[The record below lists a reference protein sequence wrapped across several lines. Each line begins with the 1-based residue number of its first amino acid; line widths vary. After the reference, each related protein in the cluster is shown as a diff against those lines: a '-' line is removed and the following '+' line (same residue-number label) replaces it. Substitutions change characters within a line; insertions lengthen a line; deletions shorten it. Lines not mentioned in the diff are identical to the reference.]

1 MKKILAALLV
11 LALGMPALAVV
22 DITATDA
29 GNQYLL
35 LSFTGPAA
43 AVRGIA
49 LTLNVT
55 GGVITAATNYDTVTP
70 SAFNTFI
77 DYAFTTG
84 AGYVIGTGHPFAL
97 ETLPGVATFPINAGT
112 AFAVSMGYLDP
123 ATTHLGLTSGVIAK
137 IKIDGITPGGSAT
150 VAISANAT
158 RGGAAVGDTL
168 GVVTVQASQV
178 IAGPIVYY
186 LTTSST
192 TGGDVTTPTP
202 EGVSGPYAPATVV
215 NLVATADPGNVF
227 VNWTG
232 DVASPTS
239 PTTTITMNSDKAV
252 VANFAAETISKPTV
266 AKTTAAPAIAGRV
279 NGGRVETFVASGAVS
294 SLGHGLQYQF
304 TWGDGSPASD
314 WGSDTQT
321 HTYTY
326 AAAATYNV
334 TVQARCATHTSI
346 VSAASDAIS
355 EATEAVKSTA
365 AGAGRPAGEAYA
377 AWALFGRLDCW
388 AYQRNCRGDA
398 DGIKQ
403 PAGKTGVPPAHWVGS
418 LDLGILA
425 SAWQKADANL
435 TGNRSCAD
443 FDRIKQP
450 ADKSGTPPAHWVGS
464 PDLIILAGSWQ
475 KAENLTPVCP
485 QANYW
490 YWTN

>member
-84 AGYVIGTGHPFAL
+84 AGYVIGTGHPFAR

-112 AFAVSMGYLDP
+112 AFAVSMGYLDEAP
-123 ATTHLGLTSGVIAK
+123 AHTHLGLTSGTIAK

-168 GVVTVQASQV
+168 GTVNVQASQV
-178 IAGPIVYY
+178 IAGPPIVYN

-192 TGGDVTTPTP
+192 AGGDVTTPGEP
-202 EGVSGPYAPATVV
+202 GPYPYNASTVV
-215 NLVATADPGNVF
+215 DIVATPDANYHF

-232 DVASPTS
+232 DTANIANVNLAS
-239 PTTTITMNSDKAV
+239 TTITMNANAAI
-252 VANFAAETISKPTV
+252 VANFAIDQKTLTTSVGTPSGTVTTPPSSPTNYDYGTV
-266 AKTTAAPAIAGRV
+266 APICATPAVYYKFVNWTGDTANIANVNLACTTITMNANAAIVANFAKKTCYEMLTAAEKLEYDKYI
-279 NGGRVETFVASGAVS
+279 
-294 SLGHGLQYQF
+294 
-304 TWGDGSPASD
+304 
-314 WGSDTQT
+314 
-321 HTYTY
+321 
-326 AAAATYNV
+326 
-334 TVQARCATHTSI
+334 
-346 VSAASDAIS
+346 
-355 EATEAVKSTA
+355 A
-365 AGAGRPAGEAYA
+365 AGKTDAQMVS
-377 AWALFGRLDCW
+377 WCW
-388 AYQRNCRGDA
+388 RFQCRGDA
-398 DGIKQ
+398 DNLAYLPTTLKWQIYQGDMNIMIAQWK
-403 PAGKTGVPPAHWVGS
+403 KTYATSTNVA
-418 LDLGILA
+418 
-425 SAWQKADANL
+425 
-435 TGNRSCAD
+435 AD
-443 FDRIKQP
+443 FDHMSYLPTTLKWTVYQGDMNIMIANWKKT
-450 ADKSGTPPAHWVGS
+450 ATTLV
-464 PDLIILAGSWQ
+464 
-475 KAENLTPVCP
+475 ECP
-485 QANYW
+485 SYLP
-490 YWTN
+490 